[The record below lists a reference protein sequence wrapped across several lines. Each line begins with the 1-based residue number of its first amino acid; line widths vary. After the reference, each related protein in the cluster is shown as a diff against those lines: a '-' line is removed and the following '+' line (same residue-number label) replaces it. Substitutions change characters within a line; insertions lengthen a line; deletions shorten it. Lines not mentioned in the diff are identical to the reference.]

1 MPDQDY
7 NRATTKF
14 FEFCSNLSKIKSF
27 FSVVERQRTQRVRG
41 ASGGISG
48 ALVTYNGNNFIGEPF
63 IQIQRLNSGYNI
75 MDIVK
80 INSTKTFN
88 TDEKFNVGST
98 PEDKKTLLSIFLIHY
113 SQLLSK
119 LTNSAQKILNYR
131 NQSKQ
136 IGTQR
141 VSTFFGYKANNGTTT
156 VDIKIRI
163 TLFISEFKDLGI
175 FYALDNTNFNDFIK
189 PDSDYKI
196 STSGSN
202 SNPALSTIKYK
213 GRKIAE
219 ISYSY
224 S

>member
-48 ALVTYNGNNFIGEPF
+48 ALVTYNGDTNESFLNTE
-63 IQIQRLNSGYNI
+63 RLNSGYSI

-88 TDEKFNVGST
+88 TDTYFNVGST

-141 VSTFFGYKANNGTTT
+141 VSTFFGYKGNNGATT
-156 VDIKIRI
+156 VDVKIRI

-189 PDSDYKI
+189 SDSDYKI
-196 STSGSN
+196 SVSGSN
-202 SNPALSTIKYK
+202 PWLSTIRYK
-213 GRKIAE
+213 GKKIAE
-219 ISYSY
+219 ISYTQI
-224 S
+224 

>member
-1 MPDQDY
+1 MATQDY

-48 ALVTYNGNNFIGEPF
+48 ALVTYNGDTNEGFLNTE
-63 IQIQRLNSGYNI
+63 RLNSGYNI

-80 INSTKTFN
+80 VNSTKTFN
-88 TDEKFNVGST
+88 TDTYFNVGST

-113 SQLLSK
+113 SQLLSD

-141 VSTFFGYKANNGTTT
+141 VSKFFSYKANNGNIT
-156 VDIKIRI
+156 VTVRVGF
-163 TLFISEFKDLGI
+163 TLFISEFNDLNL
-175 FYALDNTNFNDFIK
+175 FYQLNNTNFNDFIK
-189 PDSDYKI
+189 SNSDYKI
-196 STSGSN
+196 SISGT
-202 SNPALSTIKYK
+202 NPWLSTIRYK

-219 ISYSY
+219 MYY
-224 S
+224 D

>member
-1 MPDQDY
+1 MATQDY

-27 FSVVERQRTQRVRG
+27 FSVVERQRIQRVKG
-41 ASGGISG
+41 AQGGISG
-48 ALVTYNGNNFIGEPF
+48 ALVTYNGDTNEGFLNTE
-63 IQIQRLNSGYNI
+63 RLNSGYNI

-88 TDEKFNVGST
+88 TKQYFNIGST

-113 SQLLSK
+113 SQLLSD

-141 VSTFFGYKANNGTTT
+141 VSTYFGYRANNGSTT
-156 VDIKIRI
+156 VNVKIRI
-163 TLFISEFKDLGI
+163 TLFISEFNDLNL
-175 FYALDNTNFNDFIK
+175 FYKLDNTDFNDFIK
-189 PDSDYKI
+189 SNSDYKI
-196 STSGSN
+196 SISGTN
-202 SNPALSTIKYK
+202 TWLSTVSYNGK
-213 GRKIAE
+213 KIAE
-219 ISYSY
+219 ISYT
-224 S
+224 

>member
-1 MPDQDY
+1 MAIQDY

-27 FSVVERQRTQRVRG
+27 FSVVERQRTQRVRV

-48 ALVTYNGNNFIGEPF
+48 ALVTCNGDTNDGFLDSK
-63 IQIQRLNSGYNI
+63 RLNSGYNI

-88 TDEKFNVGST
+88 TDTNFNIGST

-113 SQLLSK
+113 SQLLSD
-119 LTNSAQKILNYR
+119 LTNSAQKILNYI

-141 VSTFFGYKANNGTTT
+141 VSTFFGYKANNGSIT
-156 VDIKIRI
+156 VDVKIRI
-163 TLFISEFKDLGI
+163 TLFISEFNDLNL
-175 FYALDNTNFNDFIK
+175 FYQLNNTNFNDFIK
-189 PDSDYKI
+189 SNSDYKI
-196 STSGSN
+196 SISGSN
-202 SNPALSTIKYK
+202 PWLSTIRYK
-213 GRKIAE
+213 GKKIAE
-219 ISYSY
+219 ISYS
-224 S
+224 